1 MPQSSIKNNG
11 FTLIELISILIILSI
26 LATVAIP
33 RLFDQST
40 FAEFTLRDQL
50 VSQLQLVQQR
60 AMNATPYAPF
70 AADPSVNQCYWV
82 IIKPDCFYQQTT
94 LRTQQSCHLPTTENR
109 CHETKSNEQ
118 VYSFVVFNTG
128 QLTPAQ
134 YRFDIDGKIVDAQ
147 AATVIPIQG
156 QHHLSVVIEA
166 EGYIHGHTQE

>member
-1 MPQSSIKNNG
+1 MPQSSIKING

-60 AMNATPYAPF
+60 AMNASPYDPF
-70 AADPSVNQCYWV
+70 AADPRVNQCYWL
-82 IIKPDCFYQQTT
+82 IIKPDCFYQETT

-109 CHETKSNEQ
+109 CLETKNNQQAHSL
-118 VYSFVVFNTG
+118 VVFNTG
-128 QLTPAQ
+128 QLAPAQ
-134 YRFDIDGKIVDAQ
+134 YRFDLEGKVAE
-147 AATVIPIQG
+147 ASSAPVIHIQG